1 MSWGGDLSFS
11 ENSKTPHIKIEQ
23 KESMEC
29 QEENQTRNS
38 LFSHTY

>member
-23 KESMEC
+23 QGEHGMSRTES
-29 QEENQTRNS
+29 NQK
-38 LFSHTY
+38 